1 MKSPLKKSLCIQT
14 QINKRRYHISP
25 IKINFRYMKK
35 ENDKLDQLFK
45 KFDNQWDVHE
55 MSSDHQLDFLNK
67 LNKKQPKKKNYAVWA
82 IAASIALLLGVSIF
96 YNNNAKPKELK
107 FASKETKRTDSIFN
121 ILIENELVKLKEK
134 SSPENEQIINDA
146 LKQMKVFDAD
156 YEKIIKE
163 VQKNGE
169 NKQII
174 YAMISNLQTRISFLQ
189 TVLQRIEENENLKNT
204 TTHEKT
210 L

>member
-1 MKSPLKKSLCIQT
+1 
-14 QINKRRYHISP
+14 
-25 IKINFRYMKK
+25 MKK
-35 ENDKLDQLFK
+35 KNDELDQLFN
-45 KFDNQWDVHE
+45 KFENQWDINE
-55 MSSDHQLDFLNK
+55 MDPDHQVDFLNK
-67 LNKKQPKKKNYAVWA
+67 LNKKTSRKKNYAGWA
-82 IAASIALLLGVSIF
+82 IAACIALLLSISVL
-96 YNNNAKPKELK
+96 YNHNEKPKEFK
-107 FASKETKRTDSIFN
+107 FASKETKRTDSIFS

-134 SSPENEQIINDA
+134 SSPENEQIVNDA
-146 LKQMKVFDAD
+146 LKQMKIFDAD

-204 TTHEKT
+204 THEKT

>member
-1 MKSPLKKSLCIQT
+1 
-14 QINKRRYHISP
+14 
-25 IKINFRYMKK
+25 MKK
-35 ENDKLDQLFK
+35 ENENLDQFLK
-45 KFDNQWDVHE
+45 KFENQWDVEE

-67 LNKKQPKKKNYAVWA
+67 LNNKKKPKKNYYAVWG
-82 IAASIALLLGVSIF
+82 IAASIVLLLGISVF
-96 YNNNAKPKELK
+96 YNNNQKPKEFK
-107 FASKETKRTDSIFN
+107 FASHETRRTDSIFN
-121 ILIENELVKLKEK
+121 ILIDNELVKLKEK

-156 YEKIIKE
+156 YQKIINE
-163 VQKNGE
+163 LQKNGE

-189 TVLQRIEENENLKNT
+189 TVLQKIEENENLKNT
-204 TTHEKT
+204 THEKT

>member
-1 MKSPLKKSLCIQT
+1 
-14 QINKRRYHISP
+14 
-25 IKINFRYMKK
+25 MKK
-35 ENDKLDQLFK
+35 ENDNLDELFN
-45 KFDNQWDVHE
+45 KFENQWDVQE

-67 LNKKQPKKKNYAVWA
+67 LNKKQPNRKNHWFVTA
-82 IAASIALLLGVSIF
+82 IAASIVLMLGISLF
-96 YNNNAKPKELK
+96 YKNEKPKEFK
-107 FASKETKRTDSIFN
+107 FASKETQRTDSIFS
-121 ILIENELVKLKEK
+121 ILIDNELVKLKEK

-156 YEKIIKE
+156 YQKIITE
-163 VQKNGE
+163 LQKNGE

-189 TVLQRIEENENLKNT
+189 TVLKRIEENENLKNT
-204 TTHEKT
+204 TDEKT

>member
-1 MKSPLKKSLCIQT
+1 
-14 QINKRRYHISP
+14 
-25 IKINFRYMKK
+25 MKK
-35 ENDKLDQLFK
+35 ENDELDQLFNQ
-45 KFDNQWDVHE
+45 FENQWDIQE
-55 MSSDHQLDFLNK
+55 LNPDHQVDFLNK
-67 LNKKQPKKKNYAVWA
+67 LNKKQPKKRNYAGWA
-82 IAASIALLLGVSIF
+82 IAASIALLLGVSLF
-96 YNNNAKPKELK
+96 YNQDEKPKEFK
-107 FASKETKRTDSIFN
+107 FASQETKRTDSIFN

-189 TVLQRIEENENLKNT
+189 TVLQRIEENEKLKNT
-204 TTHEKT
+204 SDEKT

>member
-1 MKSPLKKSLCIQT
+1 
-14 QINKRRYHISP
+14 
-25 IKINFRYMKK
+25 MKK
-35 ENDKLDQLFK
+35 ENEELDNLFN
-45 KFDNQWDVHE
+45 KFENQWDVHE
-55 MSSDHQLDFLNK
+55 MDPDHQIDFLNK
-67 LNKKQPKKKNYAVWA
+67 LNQKTPRKRNYAGWA
-82 IAASIALLLGVSIF
+82 IAASIAVLLGISVF
-96 YNNNAKPKELK
+96 YNNNEKPKEFK
-107 FASKETKRTDSIFN
+107 FASQETKRTDSIFN
-121 ILIENELVKLKEK
+121 ILIDNELVKLKEK

-204 TTHEKT
+204 THEKT

>member
-1 MKSPLKKSLCIQT
+1 
-14 QINKRRYHISP
+14 
-25 IKINFRYMKK
+25 MKK
-35 ENDKLDQLFK
+35 ENDNLDQLFN
-45 KFDNQWDVHE
+45 KFEDQWDIQE
-55 MSSDHQLDFLNK
+55 MNSDHQVDFLNK
-67 LNKKQPKKKNYAVWA
+67 LNKNQPKKKNYAIWA
-82 IAASIALLLGVSIF
+82 IAASIVVLLGVSLF
-96 YNNNAKPKELK
+96 YNNTQKPKEFK
-107 FASKETKRTDSIFN
+107 FASNETKRTDSIFS
-121 ILIENELVKLKEK
+121 ILINNELVKLKEK

-146 LKQMKVFDAD
+146 LKQMKVFDTD

-204 TTHEKT
+204 THEKT

>member
-1 MKSPLKKSLCIQT
+1 M
-14 QINKRRYHISP
+14 RR
-25 IKINFRYMKK
+25 
-35 ENDKLDQLFK
+35 ENENLDKLFEKLE
-45 KFDNQWDVHE
+45 NQWDIQD
-55 MSSDHQLDFLNK
+55 MNTDHQIDFLNK
-67 LNKKQPKKKNYAVWA
+67 LNRKHSKKNYWFVST
-82 IAASIALLLGVSIF
+82 IAASIVVMLAISFF
-96 YNNNAKPKELK
+96 YNNDEKPKEFK
-107 FASKETKRTDSIFN
+107 FASKETKRTDSIFS
-121 ILIENELVKLKEK
+121 ILIDNELVKLKEK

-146 LKQMKVFDAD
+146 LKQMKIFDAD

-189 TVLQRIEENENLKNT
+189 TVLYHIEENENLKNNSD
-204 TTHEKT
+204 EKI

>member
-1 MKSPLKKSLCIQT
+1 
-14 QINKRRYHISP
+14 
-25 IKINFRYMKK
+25 MKK
-35 ENDKLDQLFK
+35 ENDELDQLFA
-45 KFDNQWDVHE
+45 KFENQWDVQE
-55 MSSDHQLDFLNK
+55 LNPNHQNDFFNK
-67 LNKKQPKKKNYAVWA
+67 LNKKQPKKNYWYITA
-82 IAASIALLLGVSIF
+82 IAASIVLLLGISVF
-96 YNNNAKPKELK
+96 YNTNEKPKEFK
-107 FASKETKRTDSIFN
+107 FASKETKQTDSIFS

-134 SSPENEQIINDA
+134 SSPENEQIVNDA

-189 TVLQRIEENENLKNT
+189 TVLQRIEENENLKNA
-204 TTHEKT
+204 THEKT

>member
-1 MKSPLKKSLCIQT
+1 
-14 QINKRRYHISP
+14 
-25 IKINFRYMKK
+25 MKK
-35 ENDKLDQLFK
+35 KNENLDELFK
-45 KFDNQWDVHE
+45 KLENQWDVHE
-55 MSSDHQLDFLNK
+55 MNSDHQIDFLNK
-67 LNKKQPKKKNYAVWA
+67 LNKKQPKKKNYATWG
-82 IAASIALLLGVSIF
+82 IAASIAILLGVSVF
-96 YNNNAKPKELK
+96 YNNNEKPKEFK
-107 FASKETKRTDSIFN
+107 FASKETKQTDSIFS
-121 ILIENELVKLKEK
+121 ILIDNELVKLKEK

-146 LKQMKVFDAD
+146 LRQMKVFDSD

-204 TTHEKT
+204 THEKT

>member
-1 MKSPLKKSLCIQT
+1 
-14 QINKRRYHISP
+14 
-25 IKINFRYMKK
+25 MKK
-35 ENDKLDQLFK
+35 ENNNLDELFK
-45 KFDNQWDVHE
+45 RYENQWDVQE
-55 MSSDHQLDFLNK
+55 INPNHQNNFLNK
-67 LNKKQPKKKNYAVWA
+67 LTKKKPKKNYWFVTA
-82 IAASIALLLGVSIF
+82 IAASIVLMLGISVF
-96 YNNNAKPKELK
+96 YNTNEKQKEFR
-107 FASKETKRTDSIFN
+107 FASKETKQTDSIFS

-134 SSPENEQIINDA
+134 SSPENEQIVNDA

-163 VQKNGE
+163 VQRNGE
-169 NKQII
+169 SKQII

-189 TVLQRIEENENLKNT
+189 TVIQRIEENEKLKN